1 MDVINVKNLS
11 FGYYNQ
17 HNVLKDIN
25 MNVSEG
31 DFLCIV
37 GENGSGKSTLMKCI
51 LGLNKVTNGEINVRG
66 RIGYLP
72 QMTDVQNNFP
82 ATIEEI
88 VLSGT
93 LPDNIRKIF
102 YTKQDKQ
109 KAKDIMQK
117 LGLYDMRK
125 KCFYELSGGQKQ
137 RVLIARSLCA
147 TDKIILLDEPVN
159 GLDPK
164 IVHEI
169 YELLQNLNKE
179 HGITIIMVSHDVD
192 RAIEYA
198 TRVIEIKNGE
208 ITNDVPALQYRMG
221 GAKQW

>member
-221 GAKQW
+221 GAKQ